1 MMTRSRASTHTRWVA
16 KQHGWV
22 ALCGWPLCGLAV
34 SVPRCS
40 SSSSSS
46 SSRRHSPGLHS
57 PGVHSPGVQWRR
69 VQWRRA
75 SPLHVLSRDADWPA
89 PHHALPAPPALQ
101 PSSFAEEDEDESDF
115 VNCRPL
121 VPLVPSAAAGDAQQ
135 HAAAPAPAQDGQQE
149 KHCGILYGNESLFVL
164 LRLHQY
170 VYERMKAARTCALQ
184 VSCWLSGG
192 WGGRQ
197 RRRGWESSRQGVH

>member
-1 MMTRSRASTHTRWVA
+1 M
-16 KQHGWV
+16 
-22 ALCGWPLCGLAV
+22 
-34 SVPRCS
+34 
-40 SSSSSS
+40 
-46 SSRRHSPGLHS
+46 
-57 PGVHSPGVQWRR
+57 
-69 VQWRRA
+69 
-75 SPLHVLSRDADWPA
+75 
-89 PHHALPAPPALQ
+89 HALAL
-101 PSSFAEEDEDESDF
+101 D
-115 VNCRPL
+115 L
-121 VPLVPSAAAGDAQQ
+121 
-135 HAAAPAPAQDGQQE
+135 PAQVGQQE